1 MHYTPPPRD
10 PKAPPV
16 RINLLS
22 DTQTRPTAGMREAMA
37 RAEVGDEQIGDDP
50 TVNQLCERVADL
62 LGKEAAVFMPSG
74 TMCNVAATLVHCRP
88 GDEILAHETAHIIA
102 REGGAHAALGGFQIT
117 PLKGEDGQFSPE
129 AFKAALHPRSRYQPP
144 QTVVSVEQTANI
156 GGGTIWKKAALDE
169 VVEIAKANGMA
180 THMDGARLL
189 NATVAT
195 GISASDMAAGWDSAW
210 IDFSKGLG
218 APIGGVIAGSR
229 AFIDE
234 VWRWKQ
240 RLGGSMRQAGVC
252 AAACVYAL
260 DHNVDRLAED
270 HANARAL
277 ARGLSQIAGVEV
289 QQPETNLVFFKP
301 DGAGV
306 SGEKMVAA
314 LRPRGVL
321 LAMMDGRIR
330 ACTHLDVTADD
341 DRGDGR
347 ARQGDR
353 ARGVGSGSI
362 AQKSGTTPPARAGG
376 VVRLQRGDR
385 LAAATAAATTATTS
399 AATTAAGIEQRR
411 IVTRI
416 GVILGMD
423 SGRGSAASC
432 GANARTAGQRIV
444 PQPHNANGSQ

>member
-1 MHYTPPPRD
+1 MYTPPPRD

-22 DTQTRPTAGMREAMA
+22 DTQTRPTPGMREVIA
-37 RAEVGDEQIGDDP
+37 RADVGDEQIGDDP
-50 TVNQLCERVADL
+50 TVNLLCERVADL
-62 LGKEAAVFMPSG
+62 LGKQAAVFMPSG

-88 GDEILAHETAHIIA
+88 GDEILAHVSAHIIA

-117 PLKGEDGQFSPE
+117 PLKGADGQFSPE
-129 AFKAALHPRSRYQPP
+129 TFRAALHPRSRYQPP

-169 VVEIAKANGMA
+169 VVKIAKTNGLA

-189 NATVAT
+189 NACVAT
-195 GISASDMAAGWDSAW
+195 GISARDVAAGWDSAW

-218 APIGGVIAGSR
+218 APIGGVIAGTR
-229 AFIDE
+229 DFIDE

-240 RLGGSMRQAGVC
+240 RLGGSMRQAGIC

-260 DHNVDRLAED
+260 DHHVDRLAED
-270 HANARAL
+270 HANALAL
-277 ARGLSQIAGVEV
+277 SRGLSQINGVEV

-306 SGEKMVAA
+306 AGEKLVAA

-330 ACTHLDVTADD
+330 ACTHLDVTADMIEETVGLV
-341 DRGDGR
+341 REI
-347 ARQGDR
+347 
-353 ARGVGSGSI
+353 ARGV
-362 AQKSGTTPPARAGG
+362 
-376 VVRLQRGDR
+376 
-385 LAAATAAATTATTS
+385 
-399 AATTAAGIEQRR
+399 
-411 IVTRI
+411 
-416 GVILGMD
+416 
-423 SGRGSAASC
+423 
-432 GANARTAGQRIV
+432 
-444 PQPHNANGSQ
+444 

>member
-22 DTQTRPTAGMREAMA
+22 DTQTRPTPGMREAMA

-50 TVNQLCERVADL
+50 TVNALCERVADL

-88 GDEILAHETAHIIA
+88 GDEILAHESAHIIA
-102 REGGAHAALGGFQIT
+102 REGGAHAAIGGFQIT
-117 PLKGEDGQFSPE
+117 PLRGEDGQFSPE
-129 AFKAALHPRSRYQPP
+129 TLKAALHPRSRYQPP
-144 QTVVSVEQTANI
+144 QVLVSVEQTANI
-156 GGGTIWKKAALDE
+156 GGGTIWKKADLDE
-169 VVEIAKANGMA
+169 IAGIAKANGMA

-195 GISASDMAAGWDSAW
+195 GISARDMTAGWDTAW

-240 RLGGSMRQAGVC
+240 RLGGSMRQAGIC
-252 AAACVYAL
+252 AAACIYAL
-260 DHNVDRLAED
+260 DHHVERLAED
-270 HANARAL
+270 HSNARAL
-277 ARGLSQIAGVEV
+277 ARGLSQINGIEV
-289 QQPETNLVFFKP
+289 QEPETNLVFFKP

-330 ACTHLDVTADD
+330 ACTHLDVTA
-341 DRGDGR
+341 GMIEEM
-347 ARQGDR
+347 
-353 ARGVGSGSI
+353 VGH
-362 AQKSGTTPPARAGG
+362 
-376 VVRLQRGDR
+376 VR
-385 LAAATAAATTATTS
+385 
-399 AATTAAGIEQRR
+399 E
-411 IVTRI
+411 IV
-416 GVILGMD
+416 
-423 SGRGSAASC
+423 
-432 GANARTAGQRIV
+432 RTA
-444 PQPHNANGSQ
+444 

>member
-22 DTQTRPTAGMREAMA
+22 DTQTRPTPGMREAMA

-50 TVNQLCERVADL
+50 TVNLLCERVANL

-117 PLKGEDGQFSPE
+117 PLEGDDGQFSP
-129 AFKAALHPRSRYQPP
+129 ATLKQALHPKSRYQPP
-144 QTVVSVEQTANI
+144 QVLVSVEQTANI
-156 GGGTIWKKAALDE
+156 GGGTIWKKAALE
-169 VVEIAKANGMA
+169 EIVSIARTAGMA

-195 GISASDMAAGWDSAW
+195 GISARDMAAGWDSAW

-218 APIGGVIAGSR
+218 APIGGAIAGSR

-234 VWRWKQ
+234 IWRWKQ

-260 DHNVDRLAED
+260 DHHVDRLAED

-277 ARGLSQIAGVEV
+277 ARGLTQINGIEV

-306 SGEKMVAA
+306 SGDRMVAE
-314 LRPRGVL
+314 LRKRGVL
-321 LAMMDGRIR
+321 LATMDGRIR
-330 ACTHLDVTADD
+330 ACMHLDVTAPMVEEMVTYV
-341 DRGDGR
+341 REIVR
-347 ARQGDR
+347 A
-353 ARGVGSGSI
+353 A
-362 AQKSGTTPPARAGG
+362 
-376 VVRLQRGDR
+376 
-385 LAAATAAATTATTS
+385 
-399 AATTAAGIEQRR
+399 
-411 IVTRI
+411 
-416 GVILGMD
+416 
-423 SGRGSAASC
+423 
-432 GANARTAGQRIV
+432 
-444 PQPHNANGSQ
+444 

>member
-1 MHYTPPPRD
+1 
-10 PKAPPV
+10 
-16 RINLLS
+16 
-22 DTQTRPTAGMREAMA
+22 MREAMA

-50 TVNQLCERVADL
+50 TVNQLCERVAEL
-62 LGKEAAVFMPSG
+62 IGKEAAVFMPSG
-74 TMCNVAATLVHCRP
+74 TMCNVAATLSYCRP
-88 GDEILAHETAHIIA
+88 GDEILAHESAHIIA

-117 PLKGEDGQFSPE
+117 PLPGDGGQFSPDT
-129 AFKAALHPRSRYQPP
+129 FRAALHPRSRYQPP

-169 VVEIAKANGMA
+169 VVKIAKANGMA

-195 GISASDMAAGWDSAW
+195 GISAHDMAAGWDSAW

-229 AFIDE
+229 NFIDD

-252 AAACVYAL
+252 AAGCVYAL
-260 DHNVDRLAED
+260 DHHVDRLADD

-277 ARGLSQIAGVEV
+277 ARGLAQINGIEV

-306 SGEKMVAA
+306 TGDKMVEA
-314 LRPRGVL
+314 LRKRGVL

-330 ACTHLDVTADD
+330 ACTHLDVTAAMIEEMVGLVREIV
-341 DRGDGR
+341 RG
-347 ARQGDR
+347 A
-353 ARGVGSGSI
+353 
-362 AQKSGTTPPARAGG
+362 
-376 VVRLQRGDR
+376 
-385 LAAATAAATTATTS
+385 
-399 AATTAAGIEQRR
+399 
-411 IVTRI
+411 
-416 GVILGMD
+416 
-423 SGRGSAASC
+423 
-432 GANARTAGQRIV
+432 
-444 PQPHNANGSQ
+444 